1 MIGAGSVVIHDIPAN
16 CIAAGNPA
24 RVIRQIDER
33 DQKYYYKERRIDKD
47 DLEEE
52 ARLRKG

>member
-52 ARLRKG
+52 ERLRKG